1 MFTKAVLPDRG
12 GQIIHGEGQLIGIR
26 KKFFFL
32 LLKSPPNAFGLSRG
46 LNESRTESAENV
58 GVSK

>member
-26 KKFFFL
+26 KKFFFSF
-32 LLKSPPNAFGLSRG
+32 KSPPNAFGLSRG